1 MSKIVTKIFTDAQI
15 DAAIVKV
22 GGDAKSLQ
30 QRIHNIAV
38 SVIKIWHDAKDDAA
52 AAKVAVGRLNALQ
65 GQSPYHASAFAKW
78 VQVMLPVCVWSE
90 EAKAWYVDADNS
102 RLMGKVFMAARDNP
116 FWMVKPASVPKPMD
130 LSDELERLIKK
141 VEKRLETPV
150 DGDAINVAALKL
162 LRSARDLPVAA

>member
-1 MSKIVTKIFTDAQI
+1 MRDDFEVKLAKIALSGSKPVLGICRGLQI
-15 DAAIVKV
+15 
-22 GGDAKSLQ
+22 L
-30 QRIHNIAV
+30 N
-38 SVIKIWHDAKDDAA
+38 AA
-52 AAKVAVGRLNALQ
+52 AGGTLIQDIAT
-65 GQSPYHASAFAKW
+65 
-78 VQVMLPVCVWSE
+78 QVEYPIKHRQ